1 MDKLKKLIALAGL
14 GIVGI
19 LTGQNAPNADSGFL
33 LSTMGITLLLCIPV
47 FELDAYLN
55 RNNSDKK

>member
-1 MDKLKKLIALAGL
+1 MDKLKKLSALAGL

-19 LTGQNAPNADSGFL
+19 LTGQNAPNADSGFML
-33 LSTMGITLLLCIPV
+33 TTMGIFLLLCIPV

-55 RNNSDKK
+55 RKNKP